1 LDLIVSGNS
10 KMNEVMAI
18 SYDANYLAFSFIIS
32 VLGSYVGLLAYRN
45 IIKNGKIQF
54 VHLLSAAVGIGGVG
68 VWSMHFIGM
77 LALKLDLAYGYA
89 MFETLISL
97 VAAIVAAAI
106 ALVHVAKAPNET
118 PRLLQAGV
126 GLGLGICVMH
136 YLGMFGMR
144 FGGFFVWNWGLVA
157 ASVLIA
163 IVAATVAL
171 WLASRTSGSTTRV
184 FAALAMGSAVCA
196 MHYTGMAAASI
207 ICTTLTRAVMPTGW
221 DVVASFRLPLLA
233 ILLSFGLIL
242 IIFSDQLYYSFNRK
256 DKP

>member
-1 LDLIVSGNS
+1 
-10 KMNEVMAI
+10 MNENI
-18 SYDANYLAFSFIIS
+18 TIFYDVNYLALSFIIS

-45 IIKNGKIQF
+45 IFSKSGKVQY
-54 VHLLSAAVGIGGVG
+54 VHVLSAAVGIGGVG

-89 MFETLISL
+89 MLETLISL
-97 VAAIVAAAI
+97 VAIIVVAAA

-126 GLGLGICVMH
+126 GLGLGVCVMH

-144 FGGFFVWNWGLVA
+144 FGGIFVWNGGLVA

-163 IVAATVAL
+163 IVAATAAL
-171 WLASRTSGSTTRV
+171 WLASRTNGFAMRIV
-184 FAALAMGSAVCA
+184 AALVMGSAVCA

-207 ICTTLTRAVMPTGW
+207 ICTTPTRTVMPTGW
-221 DVVASFRLPLLA
+221 DVVASFELPQLV
-233 ILLSFGLIL
+233 ILLSLGLIV
-242 IIFSDQLYYSFNRK
+242 IIFCDQLYYSLYRK
-256 DKP
+256 TKRPLSS